1 MLTMDKINKSETEW
15 KKLLDEKTYNI
26 TRKSGT
32 EQAFTGKYLNEK
44 SNGMY
49 SCICCGNHLF
59 SSDAKFDS
67 GSGWPSFFE
76 TINNSNVKEVDDSSH
91 GMTRTEV
98 ICASCD
104 SHLGHVFNDG
114 PQSTGLRY
122 CINSASLKLEEI
134 E

>member
-1 MLTMDKINKSETEW
+1 MDKIKKSETEW

-32 EQAFTGKYLNEK
+32 EQPFTGKYLNEK

-76 TINNSNVKEVDDSSH
+76 TINNINVKEVDDSSH

>member
-1 MLTMDKINKSETEW
+1 MNKIKKSETEW
-15 KKLLDEKTYNI
+15 KKFLDEKTYNI

-32 EQAFTGKYLNEK
+32 EQAFTVKYLHEK
-44 SNGMY
+44 SNAIY